1 MEVQSCT
8 AGKVGTTDLHFPD
21 LPVALSELRFQDSHR
36 TSQLAVSKL
45 FETAVPKNRNPTF
58 RTPEVH
64 FSAVGIGTSVLLCGL
79 LHFRLL
85 HFRTFAL
92 SPLLSHFRLPDAPR
106 ALEVGAWACWG
117 LGPGNLQHVRVF
129 DDLNT
134 ILDLSWALL
143 TYLLR
148 S

>member
-8 AGKVGTTDLHFPD
+8 AGKVGSTDLHFPD

-64 FSAVGIGTSVLLCGL
+64 FSTVGIGTSVLLCGL

-92 SPLLSHFRLPDAPR
+92 SPLLSHFRLTDVAGGGAAAQVRAAPR
-106 ALEVGAWACWG
+106 RS
-117 LGPGNLQHVRVF
+117 LGSVPPADSR
-129 DDLNT
+129 
-134 ILDLSWALL
+134 
-143 TYLLR
+143 R
-148 S
+148 